1 MILMPESCTIRV
13 TFLLGCMRDKRD
25 KATQLC
31 ELKNLAHHHEK
42 IKRRIKALR
51 MRVKKEQLLHLHKKK
66 KIKLLRLSECR
77 STWPAEREVKLT
89 SA

>member
-31 ELKNLAHHHEK
+31 ELKNLAHHYEK
-42 IKRRIKALR
+42 IK
-51 MRVKKEQLLHLHKKK
+51 KKK
-66 KIKLLRLSECR
+66 DK
-77 STWPAEREVKLT
+77 STAHASQKRTTFT
-89 SA
+89 STQKK